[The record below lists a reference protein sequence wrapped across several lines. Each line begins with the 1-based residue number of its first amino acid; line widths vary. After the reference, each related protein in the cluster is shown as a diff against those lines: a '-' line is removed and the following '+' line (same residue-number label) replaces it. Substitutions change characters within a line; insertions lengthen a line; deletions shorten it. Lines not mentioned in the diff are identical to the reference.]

1 MPRMYKDIVQIND
14 KWENDLVQT
23 SDKDWNRCF
32 SSKEI
37 QMAHKQ
43 EKRYLGMLIQQRNGK
58 QAHSEI
64 PLFYT
69 SGVLGLLENF
79 KCC

>member
-43 EKRYLGMLIQQRNGK
+43 EKRYLGMLI
-58 QAHSEI
+58 
-64 PLFYT
+64 
-69 SGVLGLLENF
+69 
-79 KCC
+79 